1 MSQLNKIDLRVFCEK
16 LPFDSLIS
24 SESYVFLVGFL
35 YVLIM
40 YHVRIFIVEN
50 MGFGMAPRRCEIRSK
65 PQPLLQKP
73 FLSYASPC
81 MHALARIRRLLP
93 TYAG

>member
-16 LPFDSLIS
+16 LPFDSLVS

-50 MGFGMAPRRCEIRSK
+50 MGFGMAPR
-65 PQPLLQKP
+65 
-73 FLSYASPC
+73 
-81 MHALARIRRLLP
+81 
-93 TYAG
+93 